1 MRRIPDPPT
10 NLISNSLISSA
21 KIIGLI
27 WDNGNE
33 DGGAA
38 VLDYRVSYD

>member
-1 MRRIPDPPT
+1 MRRVPDSPT
-10 NLISNSLISSA
+10 NLISNSLISNA

-27 WDNGNE
+27 WDNGYE
-33 DGGAA
+33 DGGAP